1 MTELNQLGR
10 GYLWG
15 VGPLDCS
22 TDLAGRLR
30 TWLRDAD
37 AALRL
42 PTDVSASL
50 DWVIGTGAL
59 VPPSEGLRNLLLGPG
74 RLLTGEGPARLFD
87 VWDSYRKAPQAPPDR
102 VPAAVYP
109 SDLVGPAA
117 NVRLWQSRLR
127 LISEL
132 YLTLATVP
140 VLTEDARL
148 LASVCRLRAMDIS
161 AAQADVAVSDGAAR
175 RELWRADHPQL
186 QRQMPLQFGPAPILV
201 LLSDADRRAGEWA
214 SGSQVAPS
222 AQLAA
227 AVPEVAAAVGTP
239 PPNGTPS
246 GPLLAEIPRLT
257 VLPEA
262 HRLTALTGLV
272 SDIGAAIHAA
282 LTVPAN
288 ASDAAVAA
296 LVEVDAARDHL
307 LGLADE
313 VVGAD
318 PVVSAPVADVTP
330 APIAA
335 DQDVTPESDEPQV
348 GPALVGQPEL
358 TAAVATAEAALT
370 AGRPVRLLISGPPG
384 VGARRAARYLTAA
397 AGAEP
402 LLDVRAEQWDTRES
416 AAADVAAIAE
426 LGAGGAVVV
435 TGVEQALSGG
445 GGPYGLERLE
455 QVLESVEPRLV
466 VATIAAGSLES
477 AVLAAPNLFRRFS
490 LVPTHE
496 FTADQIAEV
505 FAQLAHERNV
515 RLDPDAVPVARD
527 MLDAVRPIGDLR
539 NARIAEYVVERLIA
553 TAPVTQRDAPVQVS
567 AQTVRAAEASS
578 LLTMVGGG
586 RTPVHEVLAQVD
598 SLAGQP
604 DIKARMHQLATSA
617 AFWAAREAAGEPS
630 LEPSRHML
638 FTGPPGTGKTTMA
651 RLTAELYAALGV
663 LSSGHLVEVTRADL
677 VAEFVGQTA
686 PKTRAVVQRAIGGVL
701 FIDEAYALQS
711 DSGSDFGGE
720 ALAELLKQ
728 MEDHRSDLVVI
739 AAGYTGPMHE
749 LMRSNPGLTSR
760 FATEW
765 EFTDFADDELVAI
778 WESFVTRAG
787 AAIDAETPAA
797 VRRMITTA
805 RGLPD
810 FGNARTMRNSAEA
823 SITAAI
829 SRGEPLT
836 VLPDDIPIP
845 KR

>member
-1 MTELNQLGR
+1 MTELERLSR
-10 GYLWG
+10 GYVWG

-30 TWLRDAD
+30 SWLRDAD

-59 VPPSEGLRNLLLGPG
+59 VPPSEGLLNLLLGPG

-87 VWDSYRKAPQAPPDR
+87 VWDAYRKSPQAPPDR
-102 VPAAVYP
+102 VPVAVYP

-140 VLTEDARL
+140 VFTEDARL

-161 AAQADVAVSDGAAR
+161 AAQADVAVPDGAAR
-175 RELWRADHPQL
+175 KELWRSDHPQL
-186 QRQMPLQFGPAPILV
+186 QRQMPLQFGPAPVRV
-201 LLSDADRRAGEWA
+201 LLSDADQRAGEWA
-214 SGSQVAPS
+214 GASQVAPS
-222 AQLAA
+222 AQLTA
-227 AVPEVAAAVGTP
+227 AVPEVAAAVGAP
-239 PPNGTPS
+239 PPGATPS
-246 GPLLAEIPRLT
+246 GPLLADVQQLT
-257 VLPEA
+257 ALPEA
-262 HRLTALTGLV
+262 HQLSALTGLV

-288 ASDAAVAA
+288 ASDAALRA

-307 LGLADE
+307 LGLAGEAAAPNTAVSTDGEDLAVAPAGDE
-313 VVGAD
+313 DGTVK
-318 PVVSAPVADVTP
+318 
-330 APIAA
+330 
-335 DQDVTPESDEPQV
+335 SDEPPL

-358 TAAVATAEAALT
+358 AAAVATAEAALT

-397 AGAEP
+397 VGAEP

-426 LGAGGAVVV
+426 LGPGGAVVV

-477 AVLAAPNLFRRFS
+477 AVLAAPNLMRRFS

-496 FTADQIAEV
+496 FTADQIADV

-515 RLDPDAVPVARD
+515 TLDADAMPVARE

-539 NARIAEYVVERLIA
+539 NARIAEYVLERLIA
-553 TAPVTQRDAPVQVS
+553 TAPVTQRDAPVLVS
-567 AQTVRAAEASS
+567 VQTVRAAEASS

-686 PKTRAVVQRAIGGVL
+686 PKTRAVVQRALGGVL

-787 AAIDAETPAA
+787 AAIGPETPAA